1 MAEPH
6 GSTPEH
12 LSPLNLDL
20 DRIVE
25 TIDLL
30 RRRVEERFPGSSL
43 GRICGHL
50 KEIAESTRARLV
62 WVERPN
68 LYLRAGTWAM
78 ASLVVIGVIT
88 TFWRLAGGLSL
99 EHPDPLEL
107 IQAGESAIQEFVF
120 VGVGLIFLFTMESR
134 VKRNRALGF
143 IRELRALAHIVDMHQ
158 LTKDPHRVDPDT
170 VDTASSP
177 ARTLTRAELSR
188 YLDYCSELLSLTSKV
203 AALYAER
210 SADAGVLQA
219 VDQVE
224 DMTTGLSQKIWQK
237 IMMLDDPQGAGDR
250 RP

>member
-1 MAEPH
+1 MSEPNESAA
-6 GSTPEH
+6 GYLSRVH
-12 LSPLNLDL
+12 LDI

-25 TIDLL
+25 TIATLQ
-30 RRRVEERFPGSSL
+30 RRVEERFPGSSL

-50 KEIAESTRARLV
+50 VDIAERTRERLV

-68 LYLRAGTWAM
+68 LYLRAGTWVM
-78 ASLVVIGVIT
+78 AGLVVIGVLT
-88 TFWRLAGGLSL
+88 TAWRLAGAMSH
-99 EHPDPLEL
+99 ERPDPLEL
-107 IQAGESAIQEFVF
+107 IQTAESAIQEFVF
-120 VGVGLIFLFTMESR
+120 VGIVLIFLFTMESR
-134 VKRNRALGF
+134 VKRNRALRF

-177 ARTLTRAELSR
+177 ARTLTRAQLSR

-203 AALYAER
+203 AALYGER
-210 SADAGVLQA
+210 TDDSVVLQA

-237 IMMLDDPQGAGDR
+237 IMMLDDSGTQ
-250 RP
+250 